1 MPTTYRGRVLIECA
15 REVCER
21 DRSRANVTP
30 ACLDCPG
37 AVATVIGLDEKPV
50 GRIQRAPKP
59 EPEPEPETT
68 EEAAEAPESIKQK
81 TKRRK

>member
-1 MPTTYRGRVLIECA
+1 MPTTYRGRVLIECT

-50 GRIQRAPKP
+50 GRIQRT
-59 EPEPEPETT
+59 PEPEPETT

>member
-1 MPTTYRGRVLIECA
+1 MPTTYRGRVLIECT

-59 EPEPEPETT
+59 EPEAEPETT
-68 EEAAEAPESIKQK
+68 EEAAEAPEPNN
-81 TKRRK
+81 RKKWRK